1 MAWLLSTGMQKA
13 LLGGVPSVV
22 ESLCLN
28 TISFGDGDGAGSTD
42 TINDSANGMAIFTV
56 DDWILVGNGTNANKL
71 VKVLTTA
78 AAKVEVPA
86 GSFAT
91 AAAGSYIF
99 IARIKSGSLREIMQ
113 NGIMSL
119 YDTVRPASAD
129 SAEPGTLLAKI
140 TRAGGA
146 FVAGAS
152 ANGLNIAEFT
162 GTAISRAIDP
172 TTGVAEVWKGVGLAT
187 GTARTAV
194 WYANEFITGASTTAL
209 RMYGTVNTSG
219 GDVNMAGGTTITT
232 GVDTGVTSV
241 SFTIA

>member
-1 MAWLLSTGMQKA
+1 MAWYLSTGMQKA

-28 TISFGDGDGAGSTD
+28 TISFGDGDGTGSTD
-42 TINDSANGMAIFTV
+42 TINDSANGLGIFSV

-71 VKVLTTA
+71 VKALTVA
-78 AAKVEVPA
+78 AGKVEVPA
-86 GSFAT
+86 GSFTAVAAT
-91 AAAGSYIF
+91 PYIF

-113 NGIMSL
+113 NGIMAL
-119 YDTVRPASAD
+119 YDTVRPATAD
-129 SAEPGTLLAKI
+129 LAEPGTLLSKV
-140 TRAGGA
+140 TKNGGT
-146 FVAGAS
+146 FVAGTS
-152 ANGLNIAEFT
+152 TNGLNIAEFT

-172 TTGVAEVWKGVGLAT
+172 ATGVAEVWKGVGLAT

-194 WYANEFITGASTTAL
+194 WYANEYVTGASSTAL

-219 GDVNMAGGTTITT
+219 ADVNMAGGTTVTL
-232 GVDTGVTSV
+232 GVDTGVTSL

>member
-13 LLGGVPSVV
+13 FLGGVPSII
-22 ESLCLN
+22 ESVNASL
-28 TISFGDGDGAGSTD
+28 SFGDGDGTGSTD
-42 TINDSANGMAIFTV
+42 TINAASGLDIFTV
-56 DDWILVGNGTNANKL
+56 DDWILVCSGTNINKL
-71 VKVLTTA
+71 VKALTVSAT
-78 AAKVEVPA
+78 KVEVPA

-91 AAAGSYIF
+91 AGAATNF
-99 IARIKSGSLREIMQ
+99 IARVKSGTLREIMQ
-113 NGIMSL
+113 NSIMHL
-119 YDTVRPASAD
+119 YDTVRGASAD
-129 SAEPGTLLAKI
+129 LAEPGTLLAKI

-146 FVAGAS
+146 FAAGVS

-172 TTGVAEVWKGVGLAT
+172 TTAAAEIWKGPGLVT

-194 WYANEFITGASTTAL
+194 WYANEYITGASSTAL

-219 GDVNMAGGTTITT
+219 ADVNMAGGTTITT

-241 SFTIA
+241 SLTIAGV